1 MEPNNRRE
9 FVRAKVSF
17 PAKFHFLEGE
27 DFNLARQGLGI
38 TLFRGGDQPDPLEEF
53 ISTMP
58 TNPQTSIL
66 YQCFKNFNN
75 KLDFIIEELTLPAEN
90 RINAFKEVVEL
101 SGSGFKFLSNE
112 PVVEGSLA
120 KVDLIIPS
128 TVQFRIELIA
138 EIIRCVKDDKSAK
151 YVIAAK
157 ILEIDESA
165 RDAIIESVFKKQRK
179 IIRKEKALREA
190 KDEQGRTRT

>member
-1 MEPNNRRE
+1 
-9 FVRAKVSF
+9 
-17 PAKFHFLEGE
+17 
-27 DFNLARQGLGI
+27 
-38 TLFRGGDQPDPLEEF
+38 
-53 ISTMP
+53 
-58 TNPQTSIL
+58 